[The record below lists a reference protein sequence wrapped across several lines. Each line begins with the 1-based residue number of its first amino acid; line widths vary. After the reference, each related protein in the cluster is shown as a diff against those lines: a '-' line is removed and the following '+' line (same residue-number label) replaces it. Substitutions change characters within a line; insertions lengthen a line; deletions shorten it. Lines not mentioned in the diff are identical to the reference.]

1 MKRFFFLLLI
11 IGINTGVWA
20 QTTKQTTNKLI
31 LKTEI
36 DTISYEL
43 GMASSPAD
51 MLPDFLVRMGSDS
64 ACVAEYLKGF
74 KESMNASND
83 AKSIAY
89 EMGKQHGFT
98 TKIQTLANVSQQIF
112 GKGTENS
119 ISIDLFLQGFLDVIE
134 GRTRLTIDGEV
145 ITQEMAQ
152 MELQQRIQSLME
164 KRDSVEYLPNR
175 VAGENFLAEKAK
187 EPNVKALE
195 QGVLYK
201 VIKTGAQGSKCPSLN
216 NTIKIAYKGMT
227 IDGEVFDESE
237 GAEFPLNSLIE
248 GWKIAL
254 PKMSVGSKWIIYLP
268 HEVAY
273 GSRGSLPYIK
283 PYSTLIFEIELLSI
297 LP

>member
-1 MKRFFFLLLI
+1 MKKIFLVATVAASALF
-11 IGINTGVWA
+11 TA
-20 QTTKQTTNKLI
+20 CNKGGNVT
-31 LKTEI
+31 LKTDV

-43 GMASSPAD
+43 GMAASPAD
-51 MLPDFLVRMGSDS
+51 MLPEFLVRMGSDS

-112 GKGTENS
+112 GEGTEYS

-227 IDGEVFDESE
+227 LDGEIFDESE

>member
-112 GKGTENS
+112 GEGTENS

-227 IDGEVFDESE
+227 IDGEVFDESK

>member
-112 GKGTENS
+112 GEGTEYS

-164 KRDSVEYLPNR
+164 KRESVEYLPNR

>member
-112 GKGTENS
+112 GEGTENS

-237 GAEFPLNSLIE
+237 GTEFPLNSLIE

-283 PYSTLIFEIELLSI
+283 PYSTLIFEIELISI